1 MINQRFHRLFLSL
14 LACLGSSAFA
24 MATDFYVAPNAS
36 SSGNGSLNNPWKLQT
51 ALDQPSSVH
60 AGDTIWLRGGTYVGH
75 FTSNLNGTSSSPI
88 VVRQYAGEGAT
99 IDGNDATSN
108 PALVIQGSYA
118 WFWGFEV
125 TNTNPNRISAGTN
138 PPPNRGEGTQL
149 LGVGTKLINMVI
161 HDADQGI
168 LTTANTNEAYG
179 NLVYYNGYSGTDRG
193 HGHGVYA
200 QHQGTAT
207 KPIHDNIV
215 FDQFGYGIHAYAEGG
230 YLDSLDFEGN
240 TSFNNGG
247 ISPNGWTTNILVG
260 GLRVATNPKLINNY
274 TYNSVQDGLNNLG
287 YSAGCTN
294 PTLTGNYLAS
304 GTALTMN
311 NCSGVSM
318 TGNTFYGSIA
328 GFTKGQ
334 FPNNTYF
341 SSKPTGVKVF
351 VRPNAYESGRAN
363 ITIYNWDLKSTVSV
377 DASAVLSSGQGYEVR
392 NAADFFGAP
401 VLTGTYDGS
410 PLVLPMS
417 GLSVATPIGVLA
429 PPPTGPEFNV
439 FILLPASAGGTPTPT
454 PPATATRTPTRTA
467 TAGAPT
473 ATRTRTPTGQLPTST
488 PTKTPTPGGGY
499 SYQWLEAEAGTVI
512 APMQKGSDSQASGGQ
527 YVSSTVQD
535 NGTLDLPVTIP
546 RTGVY
551 YIWCR
556 VLAPDSLHHTFY
568 ARASGI
574 PEDIYDD
581 AEGHWSPSWQW
592 SVLNGRGGTNV
603 PLTINP
609 RTMTLSAGAKTLVF
623 RGRRVGAKLD
633 RVLVT
638 DDPNYVPTAGN

>member
-1 MINQRFHRLFLSL
+1 
-14 LACLGSSAFA
+14 
-24 MATDFYVAPNAS
+24 
-36 SSGNGSLNNPWKLQT
+36 
-51 ALDQPSSVH
+51 
-60 AGDTIWLRGGTYVGH
+60 
-75 FTSNLNGTSSSPI
+75 
-88 VVRQYAGEGAT
+88 
-99 IDGNDATSN
+99 
-108 PALVIQGSYA
+108 
-118 WFWGFEV
+118 
-125 TNTNPNRISAGTN
+125 
-138 PPPNRGEGTQL
+138 
-149 LGVGTKLINMVI
+149 MVI

-207 KPIHDNIV
+207 KPIYDNIV

-230 YLDSLDFEGN
+230 YLDALDFQGN

-260 GLRVATNPKLINNY
+260 GLRVATSPKLINNY
-274 TYNSVQDGLNNLG
+274 TYNSVQNGANNLG

-334 FPNNTYF
+334 FPNNTYY
-341 SSKPTGVKVF
+341 SSRPTGAKVF
-351 VRPNAYESGRAN
+351 VRPNAYEAGRAN

-377 DASAVLSSGQGYEVR
+377 DAAQFSPRARATRCATRRTSSA
-392 NAADFFGAP
+392 AP

-467 TAGAPT
+467 TVGAPT
-473 ATRTRTPTGQLPTST
+473 ATRTRTPTGTLPTST
-488 PTKTPTPGGGY
+488 PTRTPTPGGGY
-499 SYQWLEAEAGTVI
+499 LISVARGGGRDGHRSHAEGLRFAGLRRPVRLEHRPGQWDPGPARH
-512 APMQKGSDSQASGGQ
+512 DSQDRGLLHMVPGPRPGQPSPHLLRAGLGHPRRHLRRRRGALVPELAMVGSQWPRRHERSPHDQSQNDDAVGRRKDPRLPWSARGRQARPRSGDGRPQ
-527 YVSSTVQD
+527 LRTD
-535 NGTLDLPVTIP
+535 RGELAARKREDGEPVRKDRLAIGLTDCP
-546 RTGVY
+546 AT
-551 YIWCR
+551 
-556 VLAPDSLHHTFY
+556 VLA
-568 ARASGI
+568 
-574 PEDIYDD
+574 E
-581 AEGHWSPSWQW
+581 Q
-592 SVLNGRGGTNV
+592 
-603 PLTINP
+603 
-609 RTMTLSAGAKTLVF
+609 
-623 RGRRVGAKLD
+623 
-633 RVLVT
+633 
-638 DDPNYVPTAGN
+638 